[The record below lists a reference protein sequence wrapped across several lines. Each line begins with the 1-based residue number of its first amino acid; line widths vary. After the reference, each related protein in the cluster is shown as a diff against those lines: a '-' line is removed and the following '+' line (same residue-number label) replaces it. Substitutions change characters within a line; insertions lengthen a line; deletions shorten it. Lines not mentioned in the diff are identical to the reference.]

1 MNAKSPTCSLIIATY
16 NWAKALNLVL
26 KSVINQTV
34 MPSEIIIA
42 DDGSTSETESLIQSF
57 KAKINVPLVHVWHED
72 KGFRLAE
79 IRNKAIKKAKGE
91 YIVQIDGD
99 VILHKR
105 FIEDHLAFAEKDFYI
120 RGSRVRLGQQISK
133 ELLQAQR
140 INISIF
146 NKDVKSKLNG
156 FRFPFLT
163 KQLMFKKESEL
174 KMLGCNMAFWKEDFV
189 EVNGYS
195 NDLIGWGFEDSELVA
210 RFINIG
216 LKKKVIKHS
225 AICYHIYH
233 KENSRENEQIHTKK
247 LQEIVDLKTKRADT
261 GYNEV

>member
-1 MNAKSPTCSLIIATY
+1 MNAKSQTCSLIIATY

-26 KSVINQTV
+26 KSIMNQTV
-34 MPSEIIIA
+34 MPTEVIIA
-42 DDGSTSETESLIQSF
+42 DDGSTSETERLIQSF
-57 KAKINVPLVHVWHED
+57 KEEINIPLIHVWHED

-79 IRNKAIKKAKGE
+79 IRNKAIKQAKGE

-99 VILHKR
+99 VFLHKR
-105 FIEDHLAFAEKDFYI
+105 FIEDHLAFAEKGFYV
-120 RGSRVRLGQQISK
+120 RGSRVRLGQQLSK
-133 ELLQAQR
+133 ELLQDQK

-146 NKDVKSKLNG
+146 NKDIKSKLNG
-156 FRFPFLT
+156 LRFPFLA
-163 KQLMFKKESEL
+163 KQLMFKKESVL
-174 KMLGCNMAFWKEDFV
+174 KMLGCNMAFWKDDFV
-189 EVNGYS
+189 KVNGYS
-195 NDLIGWGFEDSELVA
+195 NDLTGWGFEDSELSA

-216 LKKKVIKHS
+216 LQKKVIKHA

-247 LQEIVDLKTKRADT
+247 LQQIVDLKIKRANS